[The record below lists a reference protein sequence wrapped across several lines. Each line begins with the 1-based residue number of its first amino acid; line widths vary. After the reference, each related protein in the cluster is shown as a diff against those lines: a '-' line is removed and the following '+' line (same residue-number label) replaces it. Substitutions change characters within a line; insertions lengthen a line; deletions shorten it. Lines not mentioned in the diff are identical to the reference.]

1 VLPVTFALHAGAVW
15 TAIDEKP
22 KRAAEPARVRY
33 LLRRP
38 EAALCVDHYD
48 DDWTRL
54 AWVQLLGRVAVLDAG
69 DAPGALDALAARY
82 APYRE
87 RRPPGPLLRLALRA
101 SDASSGGRR
110 LDDAEDLAHAADEQP
125 LLFELDP
132 DAGRARED
140 DVVARA
146 DRHPEVG
153 ELGRALADGEDDPL
167 VRRKVV
173 RALRDDEARAAHPV
187 GLELLDHDLVEER
200 AQDLGHAA

>member
-1 VLPVTFALHAGAVW
+1 VEDQRVARLAFVDGDDRPRVLPVTFALHAGAVW

-38 EAALCVDHYD
+38 EAALCVDRYD

-87 RRPPGPLLRLALRA
+87 RRPPGPLLRLAPERALHWRA
-101 SDASSGGRR
+101 S
-110 LDDAEDLAHAADEQP
+110 
-125 LLFELDP
+125 
-132 DAGRARED
+132 
-140 DVVARA
+140 
-146 DRHPEVG
+146 G
-153 ELGRALADGEDDPL
+153 E
-167 VRRKVV
+167 
-173 RALRDDEARAAHPV
+173 
-187 GLELLDHDLVEER
+187 
-200 AQDLGHAA
+200 